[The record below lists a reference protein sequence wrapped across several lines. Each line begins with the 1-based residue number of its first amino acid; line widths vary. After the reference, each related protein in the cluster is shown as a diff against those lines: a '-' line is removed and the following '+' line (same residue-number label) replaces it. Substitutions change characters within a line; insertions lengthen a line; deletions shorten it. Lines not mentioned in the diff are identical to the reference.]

1 MCNILTELQIHP
13 DEVEDDGE
21 AMLIWDFNLD
31 KISLPRTVQLK
42 PRFRILSTRSIVSY
56 LDPNRMS
63 SKCAKSSFQ
72 ARKRFVACCYN
83 RRFPVTKAV
92 GLSYIEEEGEE
103 EAELVK

>member
-42 PRFRILSTRSIVSY
+42 PRFRILSTRSI
-56 LDPNRMS
+56 L
-63 SKCAKSSFQ
+63 CL
-72 ARKRFVACCYN
+72 
-83 RRFPVTKAV
+83 T
-92 GLSYIEEEGEE
+92 
-103 EAELVK
+103 